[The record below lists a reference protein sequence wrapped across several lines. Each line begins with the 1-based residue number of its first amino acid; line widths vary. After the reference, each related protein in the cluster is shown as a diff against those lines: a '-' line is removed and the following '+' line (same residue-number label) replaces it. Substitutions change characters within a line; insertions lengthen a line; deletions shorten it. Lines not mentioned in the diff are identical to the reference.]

1 MVLCAAM
8 GKKMDDSV
16 ADAMLAKIATATA
29 LTVTSSEP
37 ANFAAIAA
45 ATLGTYVM
53 SAGLGG
59 GDYSA
64 AANGDTSGRKVT
76 VGAQSGNNASASGT
90 ATHVCLSDGVT
101 LLYVTTCPSVST
113 NSGQPFNVAAWDI
126 EIADP
131 V

>member
-1 MVLCAAM
+1 MA
-8 GKKMDDSV
+8 KKMDDSV
-16 ADAMLAKIATATA
+16 ADAMLAKIATSTA

-53 SAGLGG
+53 TAGLGG

-64 AANGDTSGRKVT
+64 AANGDTNGRKVT
-76 VGAQSGNNASASGT
+76 VAAQTGNNASASGT

-101 LLYVTTCPSVST
+101 LLYVTTCPSVTT